1 MCEGCGA
8 KHATFGTRTERQK
21 RWCGGCGKAHGAIN
35 LSAKKCEGCGTKQAH
50 FGTPTER
57 KKRWCS

>member
-21 RWCGGCGKAHGAIN
+21 RW
-35 LSAKKCEGCGTKQAH
+35 
-50 FGTPTER
+50 
-57 KKRWCS
+57 